1 MAIAVWNLGLET
13 GIPEI
18 DQQHRA
24 LFDAIN
30 ALAEAFQ
37 AGQAPSRV
45 GESLAFL
52 NRYTREHFDTEEAF
66 MVGSGY
72 PQLAAHQAEHAQL
85 MARLGEL
92 EARHGR
98 GFLVTADVALFL
110 AEWLTHHINEV
121 DMGYVTFR
129 RGAPDPRG

>member
-1 MAIAVWNLGLET
+1 MPIAVWSLGLET
-13 GIPEI
+13 GIAEL
-18 DQQHRA
+18 DQQHKA

-30 ALAEAFQ
+30 ALGEAFQ

-52 NRYTREHFDTEEAF
+52 NRYTREHFDCEEGY
-66 MVGSGY
+66 MVRSGY
-72 PQLAAHQAEHAQL
+72 PNLAAHQAEHAQL

-121 DMGYVTFR
+121 DMGYVAYS
-129 RGAPDPRG
+129 RGAQATAG